1 MWGSD
6 LPCSMFWGN
15 NSKFCFGALKRNF
28 APCSTFW
35 GLNFHIAH
43 SGENNLKFQF
53 GVLKQNVSPCSTL
66 GGRQSQ
72 SLMFIQKTEKTKQ
85 GQDNDNN
92 ESAFAS
98 HLFSHFFLCL
108 HSMVLTISFCI
119 PWCQQSFSAFCG
131 SPNCILHSVG
141 HQTAFRVL
149 GWQVAFHVLGWQ
161 VAFHVLW
168 KISQNSI
175 FKRKKLNWPHIS
187 SPLLSKNV
195 APNTKC
201 GSLLFLGKNVS

>member
-1 MWGSD
+1 MFHVLGKQLKILFWCAQTEF
-6 LPCSMFWGN
+6 CSMFHIL
-15 NSKFCFGALKRNF
+15 GAEL
-28 APCSTFW
+28 PHCTFW
-35 GLNFHIAH
+35 GKQLEIPIWCAQTECFPMFHI
-43 SGENNLKFQF
+43 
-53 GVLKQNVSPCSTL
+53 

-72 SLMFIQKTEKTKQ
+72 CLMSIQKTEKTKQ

-98 HLFSHFFLCL
+98 HLFSHFFLRL